1 MNKYNIDSSR
11 IKALIPVSGV
21 FDLRPLLKTDIN
33 DNPKMDLNEAE
44 NISPLL
50 KENTFLT
57 ESEKNEIK
65 ILLAYGED
73 ESSAFKE
80 QSMNYSLHLQN
91 ILKIKNVKC
100 FEVKNSDHFDIIE
113 NISDDSFVLTKV
125 KIIKYKNF

>member
-1 MNKYNIDSSR
+1 MNKYNVDSSR
-11 IKALIPVSGV
+11 IKGLIPVSGV

-91 ILKIKNVKC
+91 ILKIKI
-100 FEVKNSDHFDIIE
+100 FPI
-113 NISDDSFVLTKV
+113 
-125 KIIKYKNF
+125 